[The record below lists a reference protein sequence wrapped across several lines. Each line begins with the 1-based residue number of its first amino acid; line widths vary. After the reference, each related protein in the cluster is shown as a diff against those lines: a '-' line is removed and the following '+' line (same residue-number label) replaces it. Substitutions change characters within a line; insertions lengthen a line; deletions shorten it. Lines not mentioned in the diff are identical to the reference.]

1 MFSIE
6 LHNLHINFEES
17 ILLHPLPP
25 PPHSS
30 GVPGSFRQLMF
41 RTRDSRI
48 SFIQRN
54 AICSSYSD
62 DNSFHHGA
70 VFNIKTCTFLCNFFV
85 LIRGVQL
92 LQRVAI
98 FYICFY
104 LVFSFLKRKRKKITD
119 FLLLNIWDCVG
130 SENVCNF

>member
-54 AICSSYSD
+54 ALCSSYSD

-85 LIRGVQL
+85 FIRGVQL

-98 FYICFY
+98 FLY
-104 LVFSFLKRKRKKITD
+104 LFLLG
-119 FLLLNIWDCVG
+119 FLLLD
-130 SENVCNF
+130 EKKE